1 MIAYRYNPR
10 YPVLR
15 DVRTR
20 RLPDTT
26 PAHNRKTR
34 PEELGPYRDRANAR
48 HALRD
53 FAVRQGRPRSDFE
66 IVGSPEGFRIT
77 LGPSL
82 RLVGPS

>member
-20 RLPDTT
+20 RLPDTPT
-26 PAHNRKTR
+26 AHNLKTR

-53 FAVRQGRPRSDFE
+53 FARRQGRPRSDFE
-66 IVGSPEGFRIT
+66 IVEAREGFLIAWRAPAE
-77 LGPSL
+77 LQGLS
-82 RLVGPS
+82 